1 MNQKK
6 YLFTLFLFLIIN
18 LLSSSENFLSQG
30 LSYQIF
36 NPINEE
42 GFDNSEIIIIKIN
55 PNFYNINLLSA
66 DQYNHENLTVKEWS
80 KKYDLIISINAGM
93 FQEDYTS
100 KVGYMKQ
107 FSYINNPYINN
118 YQSIAAFNPKD
129 STKTKFKIYDIEKY
143 NGKLDNKKIR
153 EIISNYNSV
162 IQNLRLIKRPAEN
175 RWSQQQKKWSE
186 IALGEDIDGNM
197 LIIFCRS
204 PYSMYDL
211 NNLLLELPIDIMCA
225 QHLEGGPE
233 ASLYLKY
240 KDIELV
246 YVGGYET
253 SFLNDTNFG
262 LWKIP
267 NIIGISKK

>member
-93 FQEDYTS
+93 FQKDYTS